1 MTDED
6 FSFAKQKE
14 YMDKLILEMIQ
25 GGKDVNDILDMPFN
39 FVVDLLNERNKPKK
53 TDSLISAFGG

>member
-14 YMDKLILEMIQ
+14 YMDKLILEMIE
-25 GGKDVNDILDMPFN
+25 GGKDVNDILNMPFN

-53 TDSLISAFGG
+53 IDSLISAFGG